1 MVSELMRFKK
11 ERDEIDELFYEKE
24 DFKLCIEKSK
34 QFLNLIKK
42 EGGCDD
48 DFWFAYY
55 NIARCYTQLKCKEK
69 AMTNLQTRAESPL
82 L

>member
-42 EGGCDD
+42 EGVVTMIFGLL
-48 DFWFAYY
+48 
-55 NIARCYTQLKCKEK
+55 III
-69 AMTNLQTRAESPL
+69 LQDVIL
-82 L
+82 N